1 MNNLTIT
8 ENGFGYIKL
17 TSDIFDEYGVDSA
30 TAGNLINNFSFINEI
45 IAWGFFSYDAANN
58 IIRGNIRSRGPVINE
73 VLAPFGGGGHALAA
87 GVRAPSFEVV
97 DEIIK
102 ELEYL
107 KKKIAILTKIHTLQ
121 EMKVKTEVLREDLKI
136 LCPVIFVPPGVKKH
150 QVVIPNNQ
158 LLIDDSK
165 KNIKIWIEN
174 GGRGLIFDSKIDNDT
189 DEKVKS
195 LEFLIKR

>member
-1 MNNLTIT
+1 MTNDYTFIDFDGVILDSEQRMLERKFNLGLHDHKNESEFDAYFEYTNLHP
-8 ENGFGYIKL
+8 EEWKYILKEAK
-17 TSDIFDEYGVDSA
+17 S
-30 TAGNLINNFSFINEI
+30 INNS
-45 IAWGFFSYDAANN
+45 
-58 IIRGNIRSRGPVINE
+58 V
-73 VLAPFGGGGHALAA
+73 
-87 GVRAPSFEVV
+87 
-97 DEIIK
+97 EIIK
-102 ELEYL
+102 ELESL
-107 KKKIAILTKIHTLQ
+107 KKNIAILTKIHTLQ

-165 KNIKIWIEN
+165 KNIKGWIEN
-174 GGRGLIFDSKIDNDT
+174 GGKGLIFNSTIDNDT